1 MPEVVEGE
9 CRRNGCLDCG
19 LRGAV
24 QRRDMGKSP
33 MFRGASGIPW
43 LNVLSLPL
51 RRAPPVARAR
61 PPAAV
66 PTTVTVLTARRD
78 HARMV
83 PAGRRRRGGI
93 AGGIGGLDVP
103 PRPSEVVADLPSR
116 QRRRGLRILAY
127 RRGPRPRQRDAMVAT
142 RSDNNS
148 TN

>member
-1 MPEVVEGE
+1 MPEVVEWE
-9 CRRNGCLDCG
+9 CRRDGCLDCG

-24 QRRDMGKSP
+24 QRRDIGKSP

-43 LNVLSLPL
+43 FHVLSLRL

-61 PPAAV
+61 LPAAV
-66 PTTVTVLTARRD
+66 PTTVTALTARRD

-83 PAGRRRRGGI
+83 PAGRRRREGI
-93 AGGIGGLDVP
+93 AGGIGRSDGAAEAF
-103 PRPSEVVADLPSR
+103 RGGRRFAFEATTSRFADSGASP
-116 QRRRGLRILAY
+116 
-127 RRGPRPRQRDAMVAT
+127 GPRPRQRDAMVAT